1 MKKKSKT
8 LRKKYRSRKQKHTQK
23 GGFYP
28 SVFHG
33 VTNAAILAPLAFRQA
48 YNFWS
53 RRKTRRN
60 NKIIDALL

>member
-8 LRKKYRSRKQKHTQK
+8 LRNMKKSRKIKIKKQK

-33 VTNAAILAPLAFRQA
+33 VTNAAMLAPLAFRQA

-53 RRKTRRN
+53 RRKTRRS
-60 NKIIDALL
+60 KK